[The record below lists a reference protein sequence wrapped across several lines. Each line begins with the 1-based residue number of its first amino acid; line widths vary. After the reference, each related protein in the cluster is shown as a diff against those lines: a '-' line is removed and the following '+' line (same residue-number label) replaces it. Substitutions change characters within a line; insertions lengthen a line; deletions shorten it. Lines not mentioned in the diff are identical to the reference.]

1 MKRVPSFCALAAP
14 FVTLLSLSVPDT
26 ALAQFAPP
34 PQPPPSAPPP
44 QPPPSASTAPGPA
57 APAGPAPAPT
67 APAPVPP
74 AGVAAPPADFS
85 QPIPYSPSLPRAVA
99 ADDEDVESAAP
110 PRKRRRALS
119 ESRPARLQWQPG
131 EAIPPG
137 YSVAD
142 GPDKRFVI
150 GGITTFGAL
159 YVSSVIGGLI
169 GVAAGAGDEFSPL
182 FVPLVGPFL
191 TVATS
196 NADRAAAYVL
206 ALDGIGQIA
215 GGTFFLVGFLKKD
228 HWLKRDDLA
237 PQLSIG
243 PHGASL
249 RMEF

>member
-14 FVTLLSLSVPDT
+14 FATLLSLSAPNT
-26 ALAQFAPP
+26 ALAQL
-34 PQPPPSAPPP
+34 APPP
-44 QPPPSASTAPGPA
+44 QPPPSASTAPSPA
-57 APAGPAPAPT
+57 APAGPAPAPI
-67 APAPVPP
+67 APAPV
-74 AGVAAPPADFS
+74 GVAADFS

-110 PRKRRRALS
+110 ARKRRRALS
-119 ESRPARLQWQPG
+119 EARPARLQWQSG

-228 HWLKRDDLA
+228 HWLKRDDLV

-243 PHGASL
+243 PRGASL